1 MSELPQKNRL
11 EKHRLE
17 ESRREAE
24 ARLEEVRAAL
34 RTELGH
40 TPKKRGLWLA
50 IVAGAVGLALG
61 VRRTAKKRRQARGP
75 AA

>member
-1 MSELPQKNRL
+1 MSERPEPQRSRL
-11 EKHRLE
+11 Q

-24 ARLEEVRAAL
+24 ARLEDVRAAL

-40 TPKKRGLWLA
+40 TPKQRGLWLA

-61 VRRTAKKRRQARGP
+61 VRRTAKKRRRAARP
-75 AA
+75 A

>member
-1 MSELPQKNRL
+1 MSERPEPQRSRL
-11 EKHRLE
+11 Q

-61 VRRTAKKRRQARGP
+61 VRRTAKKRRR
-75 AA
+75 AASSA

>member
-1 MSELPQKNRL
+1 MSERPEPQRSRL
-11 EKHRLE
+11 Q

-24 ARLEEVRAAL
+24 ARLEDVRAAL

-61 VRRTAKKRRQARGP
+61 VRRTAKKRRRAARP
-75 AA
+75 A

>member
-1 MSELPQKNRL
+1 MSERPETQRSRL
-11 EKHRLE
+11 Q

-61 VRRTAKKRRQARGP
+61 VRRTAKKRRRAARP
-75 AA
+75 A